1 VQILGDESK
10 RSNFDKYGPAS
21 QQPGFDPDAYAR
33 ASSSFGGAGGFA
45 DFFGGGG
52 GPGMGGA
59 QSDIFDSLFSAF
71 RTGGRAGP
79 VAGDDIEASISINFL
94 DACKGVKRT
103 VEVHPVVDCDTCH
116 GSGLKPGR
124 KRDTCKVCGGTG
136 QRAVHIQSGFT
147 MATRC
152 NACDG
157 AGTVTPPGSACS
169 TCGGMGKVRKR
180 KTVEVEVPPGVE
192 DGMKV
197 RIPGAGDASLH
208 GKGPSGDLLVRI
220 NVLPSKV
227 FRRQGANL
235 YHDRTVPFYTAILGG
250 KVRVPTLE
258 GDVDVKV
265 PPGTQPGEEMVLRN
279 RGVQKLFKQQRGDL
293 FVHFDISLPR

>member
-1 VQILGDESK
+1 VPQILGDETK
-10 RSNFDKYGPAS
+10 RANFDKYGAAS

-45 DFFGGGG
+45 DFFGGGA
-52 GPGMGGA
+52 GPGA

-71 RTGGRAGP
+71 RGGGRPGP
-79 VAGDDIEASISINFL
+79 VVGDDIEASISINFL

-103 VEVHPVVDCDTCH
+103 VEVHPVVDCSSCQ

-124 KRDTCKVCGGTG
+124 KRDTCKVCGGSG

-147 MATRC
+147 MATTC
-152 NACDG
+152 NACNG
-157 AGTVTPPGSACS
+157 AGSVAPPGSACN
-169 TCGGMGKVRKR
+169 TCGGMGKVRQK
-180 KTVEVEVPPGVE
+180 KTVEVDVPPGVE

-197 RIPGAGDASLH
+197 RIERAGDAPLG
-208 GKGPSGDLLVRI
+208 GKGNPGDLLVRI

-235 YHDRTVPFYTAILGG
+235 YHDRVVPFYTAILGG
-250 KVRVPTLE
+250 RVRVPTLE
-258 GDVDVKV
+258 GEVEVKV
-265 PPGTQPGEEMVLRN
+265 PAGTQPGEEMVLRN

-293 FVHFDISLPR
+293 FVHFDISVPR